1 MKIIIIISPTK
12 LDDRQTVKVKMKV
25 KVKVKM
31 YERQKK
37 ERVSEK
43 VKKVHEQ
50 KLANLQC
57 FCEKSDDVCLPV
69 CVFYYASTNV
79 TKP

>member
-12 LDDRQTVKVKMKV
+12 LDDRKTVKVKMKV

-31 YERQKK
+31 YGRQKK

-43 VKKVHEQ
+43 VKKSARAKVGQ
-50 KLANLQC
+50 PAMLL
-57 FCEKSDDVCLPV
+57 
-69 CVFYYASTNV
+69 
-79 TKP
+79 